1 VAGLARASVLA
12 FGTYVT
18 GAVLTY
24 IAQLLIA
31 RLVGAESYGVYAYV
45 FAWMTI
51 FAYVAAL
58 GFDVS
63 LLRLIPTYR
72 ATRQWGLLRGVIQYA
87 DRRCMAAGLTF
98 LLGGSALVWL
108 MAGRMTPELA
118 RCFYFGFALVP
129 VWSLLWITSSTV
141 RALGGVIS
149 ALAPDRIV
157 RDGALIVFL
166 IYLRSWARVDLDSSG
181 VMLLTLATSLVGLA
195 VVRFNA
201 RRWQPLSVVAALPQ
215 HAAGEWRRAALPLVS
230 ISVAETLLNR
240 TGVVLLGWMGQTT
253 SAGIYALV
261 FNLAIMV
268 MLPRMAVNALFAP
281 LVSDLMA
288 RNNRPAL
295 QFATTRTA
303 VWSFVSA
310 LCIAIPI
317 MLLAGPLLS
326 WFGPDF
332 SQGAPAIR
340 ILLAGQILSAAFG
353 SQMFLMTMA
362 GHEYMAAGML
372 IGATSV
378 NAIAGLALIRLVGLT
393 GAAISTSV
401 ALVIWNISMSAF
413 IWRRLGIVPG
423 VWALFLMRGVHV
435 RARSNLS

>member
-1 VAGLARASVLA
+1 
-12 FGTYVT
+12 
-18 GAVLTY
+18 
-24 IAQLLIA
+24 
-31 RLVGAESYGVYAYV
+31 
-45 FAWMTI
+45 
-51 FAYVAAL
+51 
-58 GFDVS
+58 
-63 LLRLIPTYR
+63 
-72 ATRQWGLLRGVIQYA
+72 
-87 DRRCMAAGLTF
+87 
-98 LLGGSALVWL
+98 
-108 MAGRMTPELA
+108 
-118 RCFYFGFALVP
+118 
-129 VWSLLWITSSTV
+129 LLWITSSTV